1 MQSWSNL
8 KQEYFVWGG
17 EDFHTC
23 TLDSVSI
30 ANINY
35 TNTNVCSRDLGCC
48 HGDGLSGDCRCL
60 LVAQS
65 VLPNARVGKASPLP
79 HFTSKST
86 LATVPQP
93 ASLFQQQNDFVK
105 DSWGV
110 TWSVLPDRSIPARSP
125 IIMGLRYVNTM
136 FYIYNVRKELK
147 RNKMSDADIRYS
159 SLLWGQL
166 RPPLFIFLKYY
177 SWAKCCVSCGNFVSR
192 SLIRFHIKWQKSRIL
207 CLYH

>member
-1 MQSWSNL
+1 M
-8 KQEYFVWGG
+8 
-17 EDFHTC
+17 
-23 TLDSVSI
+23 
-30 ANINY
+30 
-35 TNTNVCSRDLGCC
+35 CSRDLGCC

-65 VLPNARVGKASPLP
+65 VLPNARVGKVSPLP

-86 LATVPQP
+86 VATVPQP

-125 IIMGLRYVNTM
+125 IIMGLRYFNTM

-147 RNKMSDADIRYS
+147 RRNKMSDGDIRYS
-159 SLLWGQL
+159 PDVFTKWLWGQL
-166 RPPLFIFLKYY
+166 RPPLFIFLKDY
-177 SWAKCCVSCGNFVSR
+177 SWATCCVSCGDSVSR
-192 SLIRFHIKWQKSRIL
+192 SLIRFHIKWQKSRIES
-207 CLYH
+207 YV